1 MIGNTSFKFQLV
13 CMVLNEMVTKNYEEK
28 FDPKKL
34 EVLLETV
41 ASEVEKFGTVK
52 LPDVTFNKKK

>member
-1 MIGNTSFKFQLV
+1 
-13 CMVLNEMVTKNYEEK
+13 MVLNEMVTKNYEEK